1 MEGRPQLLFLPGAG
15 QWHPCP
21 YATCIRCRGDLGPT
35 LTSRAAPGSGLR
47 ELEKKKEKKK
57 KKKEKKKREL
67 DPPQSLASRTPCAF
81 CARIAL
87 TRSFLCLG
95 VSTAQKFRVTL
106 WGWGGGHPPVKVGTG
121 GERSP
126 ASMAGGQLW
135 EALCGF
141 SAGPDA
147 VKVTALEIE

>member
-21 YATCIRCRGDLGPT
+21 FATCIRCRGGLGPT

-47 ELEKKKEKKK
+47 ELEKKKKRKG
-57 KKKEKKKREL
+57 KKKEREL

-81 CARIAL
+81 CARTAL

-106 WGWGGGHPPVKVGTG
+106 WGWGGGGPTTIQGGNWWRKVPCQHGWGTAVG
-121 GERSP
+121 S
-126 ASMAGGQLW
+126 ALW
-135 EALCGF
+135 LLSRA
-141 SAGPDA
+141 
-147 VKVTALEIE
+147 

>member
-1 MEGRPQLLFLPGAG
+1 MEGRPQLLFLRGAG

-21 YATCIRCRGDLGPT
+21 FATCIRCPGDLGPT
-35 LTSRAAPGSGLR
+35 LTSRAAPGSDL
-47 ELEKKKEKKK
+47 
-57 KKKEKKKREL
+57 REL
-67 DPPQSLASRTPCAF
+67 DPPQCLASRTLCAF
-81 CARIAL
+81 CARTAL

-95 VSTAQKFRVTL
+95 ISTARKFRVTL
-106 WGWGGGHPPVKVGTG
+106 WGSGGGHPPVKVGTG

-141 SAGPDA
+141 SAGPDE
-147 VKVTALEIE
+147 VKVTALETE

>member
-21 YATCIRCRGDLGPT
+21 FATCIRCRGGLGPT

-47 ELEKKKEKKK
+47 ELEKKKKRKG
-57 KKKEKKKREL
+57 KKKEREL

-81 CARIAL
+81 CARTAL

-106 WGWGGGHPPVKVGTG
+106 WGWGGGGHPPVKVGTG

-126 ASMAGGQLW
+126 ASMAGGQPW

-141 SAGPDA
+141 SAGPDE
-147 VKVTALEIE
+147 VKVTALETE